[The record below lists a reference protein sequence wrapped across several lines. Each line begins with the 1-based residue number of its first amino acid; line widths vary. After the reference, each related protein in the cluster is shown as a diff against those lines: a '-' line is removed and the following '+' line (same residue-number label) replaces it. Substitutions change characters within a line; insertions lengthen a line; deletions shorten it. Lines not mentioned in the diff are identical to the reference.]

1 MKTYEYKIS
10 KEPLLSRI
18 PGLFAY
24 ISYNSLGEAELHKAT
39 DSSDGC
45 YGKIV
50 EDIKL
55 PDDVGCE
62 LINGDESI
70 ILNGEQIYSYRTLID
85 YYYKFKDVLD
95 ETHPFISFINEGIG
109 KKKVPDEMFDRITQ
123 DLVPT
128 YIYLATA
135 RSKYEWFVKR
145 KKLCDAYETGMQN
158 DPEYV
163 YDGDICCA
171 CEEYERSGGDEMKDL
186 LEEYVEEAEQTANRF
201 LNYAS
206 SGTSKLNFNI
216 FLTASLNDLGMVS
229 VYIDKWKAGERYNI
243 GDLVFYDGNTYIC
256 RQDTTGFWNE
266 DLEELQFDVEA
277 FELIKNTAA
286 GDIPSD
292 ADELTHYK
300 ESYPE
305 QGLYGTSFKG
315 IGNNYTVEGTTDS
328 KLKTLRRYKDYT
340 DSAGNVQKPSSGYD
354 WLYYYRVGEVTS
366 YTTANDD
373 LGNIMHMGDIME
385 NGNDLYAY
393 GDMITNILLEHTEE
407 DGYTIKFEYVLGAHL
422 IADYDGSEP
431 DDDGNMRYYFSNF
444 DYDENDLYHG
454 VKYVEI
460 YKVDEDS
467 EIITEFTNEDGS
479 VNDTKFQSYV
489 NSDEEYKYDN
499 KKYEFSTSL
508 SSESYNADINNTLVR
523 VPSIVSEFSATIENK
538 VDYEYNRIFRNDYYA
553 GITYSP
559 TTDIDIYIE
568 RGNAAALERHIKLGE
583 IKTLEDMEWYA
594 NGGFFNITETT
605 S

>member
-39 DSSDGC
+39 NSLDGC

-55 PDDVGCE
+55 PDDMSCE
-62 LINGDESI
+62 LINGDETVT
-70 ILNGEQIYSYRTLID
+70 LNGGQIYSYRTLID

-95 ETHPFISFINEGIG
+95 ETHPFISFIDEGIG
-109 KKKVPDEMFDRITQ
+109 KKKVPDEIRNEC
-123 DLVPT
+123 DLAPA

-145 KKLCDAYETGMQN
+145 KKLCDAYDTGMQN

-171 CEEYERSGGDEMKDL
+171 CEEYERSGGDTMMNL
-186 LEEYVEEAEQTANRF
+186 LAGYVTEAEQTASRF

-229 VYIDKWKAGERYNI
+229 VYIDEWKAGERYNI

-354 WLYYYRVGEVTS
+354 WLYYYRVGEVTN

-479 VNDTKFQSYV
+479 INDTKFQSYI

-508 SSESYNADINNTLVR
+508 SSESYNADINNTSVR
-523 VPSIVSEFSATIENK
+523 VPSIVSEFNATIENK